1 MNALT
6 EKRYLTLPEPSAGD
20 TLAARERLLAALPEG
35 CRLTLGCMQQLYP
48 VLHEA
53 GYRVTVTLCPGAGG
67 TDVVRV
73 EPGDTT
79 DRNYGL
85 CLDIGSTTM
94 QMELVDLL
102 SGKTLA
108 EAACTNS
115 QTQFGANILD
125 RILAVKENPDNLHTL
140 QALTLD
146 DVRQMIERCCAQA
159 GVPPEAVSAMT
170 VGGNT
175 TMLHF
180 FLGCDPWQVFQ
191 SPYTPVFFDPGVLRA
206 SELGL
211 PIAGNIFCMPAI
223 ANYLGGDITS
233 GLLMTDLDT
242 REDLALFLD
251 IGTNGEL
258 KNISFGLYAAE
269 EIVSAS
275 GTSIPANGLVEII
288 SLNEDGTAK
297 VKTDLPLGSYY
308 VKELATDSHYLLS
321 DTKYP
326 VTFEYA
332 GQDIAVVKI
341 SANDGKA
348 IENDLIYGSV
358 SGKKVDEN
366 GDSLGGALIGL
377 FRTDDGEFTK
387 ENALLTA
394 TSAEDGSFSFEN
406 IPYGTWYVREIEQPA
421 GFVLDDTIYPVTIG
435 ADGQVV
441 EIKIVNTYVRGNIH
455 LTKVDSEYPD
465 NKLTGATFEVYKDS
479 NANGKLDDGDE
490 LLGTLTE
497 KEKGEYSM
505 NDLFYGRYFVKE
517 TKAPEGFVLDT
528 GVYEVMID
536 TNGKT
541 YEVENKAGVGF
552 INEAMRGNLKIVKTS
567 SDGKV
572 KGFAFRI
579 TGANGYDIILET
591 NDKGE
596 IFLDGL
602 RIGDY
607 TISEVSNSTSSMY
620 VLPADK
626 KATVKIGSTTIVEM
640 HNLLRDTPKT
650 GDTTN
655 LPLLYALA
663 GLSAVGIAVCG
674 VIGFKK
680 KKKEDRN

>member
-1 MNALT
+1 MAVTKTHPIKSTLKAAIDYICNPEKTDGKLLVSSYGCAAETADIEFSWTRHHAIDKGTNLGRHLIQAFQPGEVTPEQAHEIGMELAKEILGGKYEFVLTTHIDKDHVHNHLIFNAVSFANHKHYHSN
-6 EKRYLTLPEPSAGD
+6 KRSYHYMVLNPEPHCVELVYAGQNVAV
-20 TLAARERLLAALPEG
+20 TE
-35 CRLTLGCMQQLYP
+35 
-48 VLHEA
+48 
-53 GYRVTVTLCPGAGG
+53 TVTSFENE
-67 TDVVRV
+67 RQKV
-73 EPGDTT
+73 E
-79 DRNYGL
+79 
-85 CLDIGSTTM
+85 IS
-94 QMELVDLL
+94 LVK
-102 SGKTLA
+102 SI
-108 EAACTNS
+108 EQNEH
-115 QTQFGANILD
+115 FG
-125 RILAVKENPDNLHTL
+125 
-140 QALTLD
+140 
-146 DVRQMIERCCAQA
+146 
-159 GVPPEAVSAMT
+159 
-170 VGGNT
+170 
-175 TMLHF
+175 
-180 FLGCDPWQVFQ
+180 
-191 SPYTPVFFDPGVLRA
+191 
-206 SELGL
+206 
-211 PIAGNIFCMPAI
+211 
-223 ANYLGGDITS
+223 
-233 GLLMTDLDT
+233 
-242 REDLALFLD
+242 
-251 IGTNGEL
+251 IGTNGEM
-258 KNISFGLYAAE
+258 KNISFGLFAAE

-297 VKTDLPLGSYY
+297 VKTDLPFGSYY
-308 VKELATDSHYLLS
+308 VQELATDSHYMLS

-326 VTFEYA
+326 VTFWYA
-332 GQDIAVVKI
+332 GQDTAVVKI
-341 SANDGKA
+341 AVNDGNA
-348 IENDLIYGSV
+348 VENKLIYGSV
-358 SGKKVDEN
+358 SGKKADEDGN
-366 GDSLGGALIGL
+366 ALGGALIGL

-387 ENALLTA
+387 ENALMTT
-394 TSAEDGSFSFEN
+394 TSAEDGSFSFES

-441 EIKIVNTYVRGNIH
+441 EIKIVNRYVRGDIH

-479 NANGKLDDGDE
+479 NANGKLDSGDE
-490 LLGTLTE
+490 LLGTLSE

-505 NDLFYGRYFVKE
+505 NDLFHGRYFVKE

-596 IFLDGL
+596 IFIDGL

-607 TISEVSNSTSSMY
+607 TISEVSNSASSMY

-626 KATVKIGSTTIVEM
+626 KATVKLGSTTIVEM
-640 HNLLRDTPKT
+640 HNVLRDTPKT

-663 GLSAVGIAVCG
+663 GLSAVGIAMCC